1 MPYVALYINKVLK
14 KQLYNVKKKQ
24 QKQKQEQDFF

>member
-1 MPYVALYINKVLK
+1 MPYVALYINKALK
-14 KQLYNVKKKQ
+14 KQLYNVKRKQ